1 MTPRLSICIP
11 TYNRLPYLRELMA
24 DLLPQVDAVA
34 SGTVELCVSDNAS
47 TDGTAAYLKTLSSPS
62 LRHWTNRTNVGGDRN
77 FLVCIR
83 EAHGDYVWLVGD
95 DDLTPEGSVERVLR
109 LLEQT
114 PDLVIADEFSAETKT
129 YPDYRSC
136 LLGEAGRKSA
146 LAITHTLI
154 TANIFRRSLFDLS
167 FAEAKLWTSYA
178 HMFGFIGHV
187 KGRVVIA
194 PNLIATR
201 AVRAEFAKYPSFLC
215 LKHAYYLNHLAT
227 TFGLPS
233 YRWKAVRSALNLPL
247 EFGSRVKHYLKKGVA
262 LCSR

>member
-24 DLLPQVDAVA
+24 GLLPQIEAA
-34 SGTVELCVSDNAS
+34 HGAVELCVSDNAS
-47 TDGTAAYLKTLSSPS
+47 TDGTAAYLKTLSHPS
-62 LRHWTNRTNVGGDRN
+62 LRFWRNEKNVGGDRN

-95 DDLTPEGSVERVLR
+95 DDMLPEGSVARALR
-109 LLEQT
+109 LLGQL
-114 PDLVIADEFSAETKT
+114 PDLVIADELAREEKI

-136 LLGEAGRKSA
+136 LLGETGRKSPLA
-146 LAITHTLI
+146 LTHTLI

-187 KGRVVIA
+187 SGRVVVA
-194 PNLIATR
+194 PSLIATR
-201 AVRAEFAKYPSFLC
+201 AVRADFAQYPSFLC
-215 LKHAYYLNHLAT
+215 LKHAYYLNYLAM

-233 YRWKAVRSALNLPL
+233 YRWKAIRVALNLPF
-247 EFGSRVKHYLKKGVA
+247 EFGSRVRHYLKKGVA